1 MISVG
6 FMQDQIIGETKHMD
20 SAEILLF
27 IIIGILGGTFV
38 TLAVLDAINIQKQD
52 KEYQD
57 YVDSIRIGDT
67 FGHDLCKFSDIGDP
81 FSENYGTP
89 GFDPQYHVTILDIKK
104 NTKGE
109 TWVKYCFTKRLNEDH
124 CEWTEEI
131 NNFLRYRT
139 RISKRIDNINTTEN

>member
-1 MISVG
+1 MRSVG

-38 TLAVLDAINIQKQD
+38 TLTILESNNTKKQD

-57 YVDSIRIGDT
+57 YVDSIKIGDT
-67 FGHDLCKFSDIGDP
+67 FGHNSFKFSDINDP
-81 FSENYGTP
+81 FSENYGSQ
-89 GFDPQYHVTILDIKK
+89 GFDPTYHVTILDIKK

-109 TWVKYCFTKRLNEDH
+109 IWVKYCFTRRLNEDH

-131 NNFLRYRT
+131 NEFLKYRT
-139 RISKRIDNINTTEN
+139 RISKRIDNINTSED